1 MLKSLG
7 TSLVSL
13 LLVSGLAQSAWAQSP
28 GDAPEEAPSTQ
39 APPSTRVKVTDFVV
53 EGNTLLSNDELQ
65 AVLAPYKG
73 QDLTFQGMRDLADKL
88 TEAYNKKGYFTVRA
102 FLPEQTIAG
111 GVVKFLVTEAKKGSL
126 SFQGNESFSN
136 EFLNWYMEPAMEGD
150 YLNKDDL
157 ERQILLLNENMG
169 LKASSILEAGEAP
182 GTVDLT
188 INSEENKLQRVTF
201 DYNNYG
207 SRFTG
212 YDRPG
217 LLVELGNLTGNGD
230 KLSLRAMRSLTSQ
243 GVTLLTAN
251 YSIPVSN
258 EGTRLSF
265 LYSNSAFAV
274 GRELQVLDLRGDA
287 QVYGGFVS
295 HPFIRSSKMN
305 LDFNGGFLFQ
315 DINNSVLGTPIGRD
329 RLRELILGVSGDWSE
344 DSARNF
350 FNVRLTQDTG
360 TLLGGF
366 APNEPFTTR
375 QAGGGFT
382 KFNVDLGR
390 VQRVSDQSFVVMR
403 GSNQFALAPLPT
415 AEQFALGGPDSVRG
429 YRQASYLGD
438 GGYNLSAEF
447 RYSPLADNL
456 DLFQIAAFLDHGG
469 AYLKRPNPGEIPNVN
484 VTGGGI
490 GFRFKPTDNMV
501 IRADLGYPIGDNAI
515 TRLQGKSLVP
525 YIFFSNTF

>member
-1 MLKSLG
+1 MIKRWLG
-7 TSLVSL
+7 AGLVL
-13 LLVSGLAQSAWAQSP
+13 LMTQVGWSQPAP
-28 GDAPEEAPSTQ
+28 GSTEEAPSTQ
-39 APPSTRVKVTDFVV
+39 GPPAATVKVSDFSIS
-53 EGNTLLSNDELQ
+53 GNTLLSNEELQ

-73 QDLTFQGMRDLADKL
+73 QELTFQGLRDLADKL
-88 TEAYNKKGYFTVRA
+88 TEAYNARGFLTVRA
-102 FLPEQTIAG
+102 FLPEQTVRG
-111 GVVKFLVTEAKKGSL
+111 GVVKLLVTEAKRGNVSY
-126 SFQGNESFSN
+126 QGNESYST
-136 EFLNWYMEPAMEGD
+136 EYLQWMMEPALEGD
-150 YLNKDDL
+150 YLNKDDV
-157 ERQILLLNENMG
+157 ERQILLINESQG
-169 LKASSILEAGEAP
+169 LKSSTILEAGEKP

-188 INSEENKLQRVTF
+188 VNSEENKIQRF
-201 DYNNYG
+201 SLDYNNYG

-217 LLVELGNLTGNGD
+217 ALIELGNLTGNGD
-230 KLSLRAMRSLTSQ
+230 KLSLRAMRSVASQ
-243 GVTLLTAN
+243 GVTLVTAN

-295 HPFIRSSKMN
+295 HPFIRSAKAN
-305 LDFNGGFLFQ
+305 VDFNGGLLFQ

-344 DSARNF
+344 DAARNF
-350 FNVRLTQDTG
+350 FSFRLTQDTG
-360 TLLGGF
+360 RLLGGF
-366 APNEPFTTR
+366 GPNEAFTTR

-382 KFNVDLGR
+382 KLNMDLGR
-390 VQRVSDQSFVVMR
+390 VQRVSDQAFFIAR
-403 GSNQFALAPLPT
+403 GSHQFALAPLPT
-415 AEQFALGGPDSVRG
+415 AEQFSLGGPDSVRG

-447 RYSPLADNL
+447 RYSPLEDNL
-456 DLFQIAAFLDHGG
+456 DLFQVAAFLDHGG
-469 AYLKRPNPGEIPNVN
+469 AYLKRPQPGEIANVSA
-484 VTGGGI
+484 TGAGI
-490 GFRFKPTDNMV
+490 GVRFKPTDNMV

-515 TRLQGKSLVP
+515 TRLQGKHLVP

>member
-1 MLKSLG
+1 MLRKSLG
-7 TSLVSL
+7 AGLGAL
-13 LLVSGLAQSAWAQSP
+13 LLMTSPGWAQPAAGAS
-28 GDAPEEAPSTQ
+28 EEAPSTQ
-39 APPSTRVKVTDFVV
+39 GQPSATVKVKDFVV
-53 EGNTLLSNDELQ
+53 NGNTLLSNDELQ

-73 QDLTFQGMRDLADKL
+73 QDLSFQGLRDLADKL

-102 FLPEQTIAG
+102 FLPEQTVRDG
-111 GVVKFLVTEAKKGSL
+111 QVKFLVTEAKKGTVNY
-126 SFQGNESFSN
+126 QGNEGYST
-136 EFLNWYMEPAMEGD
+136 EYIQWMMEPALEGE
-150 YLNKDDL
+150 YLNKDDV
-157 ERQILLLNENMG
+157 ERQILLLNESLG
-169 LKASSILEAGEAP
+169 LKASTILEAGEKP

-188 INSEENKLQRVTF
+188 VNSEENKLQRFTF

-217 LLVELGNLTGNGD
+217 ALIELGNLTGNGD
-230 KLSLRAMRSLTSQ
+230 KLSLRAMRSVTSQ

-265 LYSNSAFAV
+265 MYSNSAFAV

-295 HPFIRSSKMN
+295 HPFVRSAKAN
-305 LDFNGGFLFQ
+305 VDFNGGLLFQ

-344 DSARNF
+344 EAARNF
-350 FNVRLTQDTG
+350 FSFRLTQDTG
-360 TLLGGF
+360 TLLGGL
-366 APNEPFTTR
+366 APNDAFSTR

-382 KFNVDLGR
+382 KFNMDLGR
-390 VQRVSDQSFVVMR
+390 IQKLNEQSFFILR
-403 GSNQFALAPLPT
+403 GSHQFALAPLPT

-429 YRQASYLGD
+429 YRQASFLGD

-447 RYSPLADNL
+447 RYSPLLDNL
-456 DLFQIAAFLDHGG
+456 DLFQVAAFLDHGG
-469 AYLKRPNPGEIPNVN
+469 AYLKRPQPGETPSLSA
-484 VTGGGI
+484 TGAGVGV
-490 GFRFKPTDNMV
+490 RFKPTDNMV
-501 IRADLGYPIGDNAI
+501 IRVDLGYPIGDNAI
-515 TRLQGKSLVP
+515 TQRLGKSLVP

>member
-1 MLKSLG
+1 MLRTKLG
-7 TSLVSL
+7 IGFFSFL
-13 LLVSGLAQSAWAQSP
+13 LMSGLGWSQPAP
-28 GDAPEEAPSTQ
+28 GTVEEAPSTQ
-39 APPSTRVKVTDFVV
+39 GPPSATIKVSDFVV
-53 EGNTLLSNDELQ
+53 TGNTLLSADEIQ

-73 QDLTFQGMRDLADKL
+73 QELTFQGLRDLADKV
-88 TEAYNKKGYFTVRA
+88 TEAYNKKGYLTVRA
-102 FLPEQTIAG
+102 FLPEQT
-111 GVVKFLVTEAKKGSL
+111 VKDGLVKLLVTEAKRGAVSY
-126 SFQGNESFSN
+126 QGNEAYS
-136 EFLNWYMEPAMEGD
+136 EEYIKWMMEPALEGD
-150 YLNKDDL
+150 YLNKDDV
-157 ERQILLLNENMG
+157 ERQILLLNESMG
-169 LKASSILEAGEAP
+169 LKASTILEAGEAP

-188 INSEENKLQRVTF
+188 VNAEETRLQRFTL

-217 LLVELGNLTGNGD
+217 ALIELGNLTGNGD
-230 KLSLRAMRSLTSQ
+230 KLSFRAMRSLASQ

-295 HPFIRSSKMN
+295 HPFVRSAKAN
-305 LDFNGGFLFQ
+305 VDFNGGLLFQ

-350 FNVRLTQDTG
+350 YNFRLTQDTG
-360 TLLGGF
+360 TLLGGL
-366 APNEPFTTR
+366 APNDPFSTR

-382 KFNVDLGR
+382 KFNMDLGR
-390 VQRVSDQSFVVMR
+390 IQRVDDQAFFIVR
-403 GSNQFALAPLPT
+403 GSHQFALAPLPT

-429 YRQASYLGD
+429 YRQAAYLGD

-447 RYSPLADNL
+447 RYSPLEDNL
-456 DLFQIAAFLDHGG
+456 DLFQVACFLDHGG
-469 AYLKRPNPGEIPNVN
+469 AYLKRPQPGEIPNQS
-484 VTGGGI
+484 VTGAGVGV
-490 GFRFKPTDNMV
+490 RFKPTDNMT

-515 TRLQGKSLVP
+515 TRAQGKSLIP

>member
-1 MLKSLG
+1 MLRKFLGVGVCSLI
-7 TSLVSL
+7 L
-13 LLVSGLAQSAWAQSP
+13 LTRVGWAQPAP
-28 GDAPEEAPSTQ
+28 GASEEAPSTQ
-39 APPSTRVKVTDFVV
+39 GPSAASVKVTDFLVD
-53 EGNTLLSNDELQ
+53 GNTLLSNEELQ

-73 QDLTFQGMRDLADKL
+73 QDLTFQGLRDLADKL

-102 FLPEQTIAG
+102 FLPEQTVRG
-111 GVVKFLVTEAKKGSL
+111 GQVKFLVTEAKKGTVTY
-126 SFQGNESFSN
+126 QGNENYSR
-136 EFLNWYMEPAMEGD
+136 EYIQWMMEPALQED
-150 YLNKDDL
+150 YLNKDDV
-157 ERQILLLNENMG
+157 ERQILLLNESMG
-169 LKASSILEAGEAP
+169 LKASTILEAGEKP

-188 INSEENKLQRVTF
+188 VNSEEKKLQRFTL

-217 LLVELGNLTGNGD
+217 ALIELGNLTGNGD
-230 KLSLRAMRSLTSQ
+230 KLSLRAMRSVTSQ
-243 GVTLLTAN
+243 GVTLLNAN

-295 HPFIRSSKMN
+295 HPFVRSAKAN
-305 LDFNGGFLFQ
+305 VDFNGGILFQ

-344 DSARNF
+344 DDARNF
-350 FNVRLTQDTG
+350 FNFRLTQDTG
-360 TLLGGF
+360 RLLGGLS
-366 APNEPFTTR
+366 PNDAFSTR
-375 QAGGGFT
+375 QAGGGFS
-382 KFNVDLGR
+382 KVNMDLGR
-390 VQRVSDQSFVVMR
+390 IQKVSEQSFFILR
-403 GSNQFALAPLPT
+403 GSHQFALAPLPT
-415 AEQFALGGPDSVRG
+415 AEQFSLGGPDSVRG

-447 RYSPLADNL
+447 RYSPIQDHL
-456 DLFQIAAFLDHGG
+456 DLFQVAAFLDHGG
-469 AYLKRPNPGEIPNVN
+469 AYLKRPQPGEIPNVSA
-484 VTGGGI
+484 TGAGVGV
-490 GFRFKPTDNMV
+490 RFKPTDNMV

-515 TRLQGKSLVP
+515 TRLQGKHLVP